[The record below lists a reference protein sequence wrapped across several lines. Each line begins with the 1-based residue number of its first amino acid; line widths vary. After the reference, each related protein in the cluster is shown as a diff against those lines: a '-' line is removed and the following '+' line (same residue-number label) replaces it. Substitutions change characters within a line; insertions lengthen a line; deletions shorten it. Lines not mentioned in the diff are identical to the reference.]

1 MEMEKNFIFSIIR
14 FLLIITTFI
23 LGIAI
28 LSLIGLILMHPK
40 TEVTVWA
47 YAGVGTAAVAL
58 IILPF
63 ISILFSILGM
73 TVLKDNDTAQ
83 MITSIFVMIFAVIAL
98 LVCFLWF
105 GLIPLIPIDPETAG
119 YLAAIQGTLVIVI
132 IVQVVIIVMTILI
145 FVIKE

>member
-14 FLLIITTFI
+14 FLLVITTLI
-23 LGIAI
+23 LGFAI
-28 LSLIGLILMHPK
+28 ISLIGLILIHPK
-40 TEVTVWA
+40 TVVNVWF
-47 YAGVGTAAVAL
+47 YAGLGTAVLAL

-63 ISILFSILGM
+63 ISILFIILGM
-73 TVLKDNDTAQ
+73 TVLKDNDTGR

-105 GLIPLIPIDPETAG
+105 GLIPIIPIDPETAG
-119 YLAAIQGTLVIVI
+119 YLATIQGTLVIVI

-145 FVIKE
+145 LVIKE